1 MESCQSGAF
10 LMVKNRAI
18 ILLSG
23 LIFSSSAFAAL
34 SVSIGTATWQEKIPV
49 IYSGSEIRAKTS
61 FTGLLFGLGIN
72 VNITDRWV
80 WDMNG
85 SMVAGLAD
93 IQKLGN
99 AVVPRR
105 NVNSIW
111 FANRFVRI
119 VSERVAIGPNILVNF
134 RKIDGLNGALS
145 TGGFLDFDYRIFEKS
160 VMTQSLGTISDSKEL
175 AYSIKFTKYF

>member
-1 MESCQSGAF
+1 
-10 LMVKNRAI
+10 MVKNRILVFIATW
-18 ILLSG
+18 LLS
-23 LIFSSSAFAAL
+23 SSVFAGL

-49 IYSGSEIRAKTS
+49 IYAGTEVRTKTS
-61 FTGLLFGLGIN
+61 FTGFMFGLGIN
-72 VNITDRWV
+72 VNITDRWI

-93 IQKLGN
+93 IQKLDN

-111 FANRFVRI
+111 FANRFVKT

-134 RKIDGLNGALS
+134 RKIDGLNGATS

-160 VMTQSLGTISDSKEL
+160 VMTQSIGTISDSKEL